1 MESVYVF
8 LAVAVGL
15 GLIVMVARHGRTRI
29 SLRGEESTLPESD
42 GDASGSLL
50 LTGILDGSS
59 SHHGGAHGDASHYGV
74 SDSGSHSGGHDCGA
88 HGGFDV
94 SAHH

>member
-8 LAVAVGL
+8 LAVAAAL
-15 GLIVMVARHGRTRI
+15 GLIVMAVRYERTRI
-29 SLRGEESTLPESD
+29 SLPGEESTLPESD

-50 LTGILDGSS
+50 TGMLDGNSS
-59 SHHGGAHGDASHYGV
+59 HGGSHHGGCDT
-74 SDSGSHSGGHDCGA
+74 GSHLVGHDCGS
-88 HGGFDV
+88 HGGFEV

>member
-1 MESVYVF
+1 MELVYVF

-15 GLIVMVARHGRTRI
+15 GLIVIAARHGRTRI

-50 LTGILDGSS
+50 TGILDGSS
-59 SHHGGAHGDASHYGV
+59 SHGGSHHGSC
-74 SDSGSHSGGHDCGA
+74 DSGSHSGGHDCGS

-94 SAHH
+94 STHH

>member
-8 LAVAVGL
+8 LAVAAGL
-15 GLIVMVARHGRTRI
+15 GLILMAARYGRTRI
-29 SLRGEESTLPESD
+29 SLRGEESTLPESE
-42 GDASGSLL
+42 GDARGSL

-59 SHHGGAHGDASHYGV
+59 SHGGSHHGACET
-74 SDSGSHSGGHDCGA
+74 GSHSGGHDCSS

>member
-1 MESVYVF
+1 MEPVF
-8 LAVAVGL
+8 VFIAVAFAL
-15 GLIVMVARHGRTRI
+15 GLIVLAARAGRTRI
-29 SLRGEESTLPESD
+29 SLRGEESTLPDCD
-42 GDASGSLL
+42 GDTSGSL

-59 SHHGGAHGDASHYGV
+59 SHHGVGSHHGASGG
-74 SDSGSHSGGHDCGA
+74 GSHSGGHDCGS

>member
-8 LAVAVGL
+8 LAVAAGL
-15 GLIVMVARHGRTRI
+15 GLIVMAARHGRTRI

-50 LTGILDGSS
+50 TGILDGSS
-59 SHHGGAHGDASHYGV
+59 SHGGSHHGAC
-74 SDSGSHSGGHDCGA
+74 DSGSHSGGHECGS

>member
-8 LAVAVGL
+8 LAVAAILV
-15 GLIVMVARHGRTRI
+15 LIVIAARYGRTRI

-50 LTGILDGSS
+50 TGILDGSS
-59 SHHGGAHGDASHYGV
+59 SHGGSHHGAC
-74 SDSGSHSGGHDCGA
+74 DSGSHSGGHDCGS
-88 HGGFDV
+88 HGGFDGG
-94 SAHH
+94 AHH

>member
-15 GLIVMVARHGRTRI
+15 GLIVMAARHGRTRI
-29 SLRGEESTLPESD
+29 SLRGEESTLRESD

-50 LTGILDGSS
+50 LTGILDGNS
-59 SHHGGAHGDASHYGV
+59 SHHGAHGDASPHGV
-74 SDSGSHSGGHDCGA
+74 SDSGSHSGGHDCGS

-94 SAHH
+94 SLHH

>member
-8 LAVAVGL
+8 LAVAAVL
-15 GLIVMVARHGRTRI
+15 GLIVMAARRGRWRI

-50 LTGILDGSS
+50 TGILDGSS
-59 SHHGGAHGDASHYGV
+59 SHGAHHHGAG
-74 SDSGSHSGGHDCGA
+74 DSGSHSGGHDSGT